1 MHDAFSP
8 AWADAWRAAI
18 DGDAAYAAAANG
30 WRDALAL
37 ACTPD
42 AAAGFPDGAAVQV
55 TLADGRCT
63 AADARALAAVDAP
76 VVLQA
81 TAATW
86 RALVEGRLAPVPAV
100 MLGRITLAAGTPATL
115 LAHAAG
121 LQALIACAQRV
132 PTRWPA

>member
-8 AWADAWRAAI
+8 AWADAWRAVI
-18 DGDAAYAAAANG
+18 DTDPAYAAAANG

-37 ACTPD
+37 VCTADP
-42 AAAGFPDGAAVQV
+42 AAGFADGAAVQV
-55 TLADGRCT
+55 TLDAGRCT
-63 AADARALAAVDAP
+63 AADARVVDAVDAP

-86 RALVEGRLAPVPAV
+86 RDLIEGRLDPVAGVMFGRLAPVAGS
-100 MLGRITLAAGTPATL
+100 LGTIM
-115 LAHAAG
+115 AHAAG
-121 LQALIACAQRV
+121 LKALVACARRV